1 MLVVSDRPQVRCTIQ
16 FLEISRNDLDQLGAT
31 LQGVVG
37 NTGFGNL
44 SGRQGASRAV
54 STASGTSSLAVAAGN
69 AITNSQGLTQTLG
82 TGVTQF
88 FTLGDRASAYI
99 SALVEKRQVRSLA
112 EPTLTMLSG
121 EKASFLAGGEVP
133 VPVSLL
139 NGQISVEFKEFGI
152 RLNLVPTVLE
162 GDRIHL
168 QVAPEVSTVDTT
180 LFVDAGGL
188 NIPGFRTRRM
198 QTTLEMGNRERL
210 VLAGLFNNED
220 IRVNS
225 RFPGLGNVPVLGAF
239 FRNQNRNN
247 NKNEMIVIIQPEVIS
262 KTNGDVVADGQWAPM
277 RSKLETTLKENK
289 AERDENLS
297 RHLLPELDIIRK

>member
-1 MLVVSDRPQVRCTIQ
+1 MS
-16 FLEISRNDLDQLGAT
+16 T
-31 LQGVVG
+31 L
-37 NTGFGNL
+37 
-44 SGRQGASRAV
+44 
-54 STASGTSSLAVAAGN
+54 
-69 AITNSQGLTQTLG
+69 
-82 TGVTQF
+82 
-88 FTLGDRASAYI
+88 
-99 SALVEKRQVRSLA
+99 
-112 EPTLTMLSG
+112 P
-121 EKASFLAGGEVP
+121 
-133 VPVSLL
+133 
-139 NGQISVEFKEFGI
+139 KEFGI

-162 GDRIHL
+162 NNQIHL

-262 KTNGDVVADGQWAPM
+262 KTATDVVADGQWAPI
-277 RSKLETTLKENK
+277 RGKLETTLDENK
-289 AERDENLS
+289 AEKDENVS